1 MFLKDHLK
9 DTYQKASFDN
19 NHLMLEN
26 IINVWAH
33 RFGPESLNQLFV
45 KNQNQ
50 FKLTEED
57 QAEVSQNQIN
67 LELIEEDQA
76 EANQNQINL
85 ELIEEDQA
93 EANQNQINLELIEED
108 QAEANQNQINLELLK
123 NVQYEEE
130 IEFKPKET
138 KTPNNTE
145 TIDKDIYGSYK
156 NESEYKDTEE
166 LPLPNIKNLR
176 KWINNEKKAS

>member
-9 DTYQKASFDN
+9 DTYQKASFDK

-33 RFGPESLNQLFV
+33 RFGPESLNELFV
-45 KNQNQ
+45 KNQDQ
-50 FKLTEED
+50 FKLIEED
-57 QAEVSQNQIN
+57 QAETSHNQIN
-67 LELIEEDQA
+67 LELTEEDQV

-85 ELIEEDQA
+85 EF
-93 EANQNQINLELIEED
+93 
-108 QAEANQNQINLELLK
+108 LK
-123 NVQYEEE
+123 SVQYEEE

-138 KTPNNTE
+138 KKSNNAE
-145 TIDKDIYGSYK
+145 IFDKDISGSYRD
-156 NESEYKDTEE
+156 ESEYKDTEE
-166 LPLPNIKNLR
+166 LPLPNINNLR

>member
-33 RFGPESLNQLFV
+33 RFGPESLNELFV
-45 KNQNQ
+45 KNQDQ

-57 QAEVSQNQIN
+57 QAE
-67 LELIEEDQA
+67 E
-76 EANQNQINL
+76 
-85 ELIEEDQA
+85 
-93 EANQNQINLELIEED
+93 
-108 QAEANQNQINLELLK
+108 NQNQINLELLK

-145 TIDKDIYGSYK
+145 IIDKDIYGSYK
-156 NESEYKDTEE
+156 NESEFKDTEE

>member
-33 RFGPESLNQLFV
+33 RFGPESLNELFV
-45 KNQNQ
+45 KNQDQ

-57 QAEVSQNQIN
+57 QADAS
-67 LELIEEDQA
+67 
-76 EANQNQINL
+76 
-85 ELIEEDQA
+85 
-93 EANQNQINLELIEED
+93 
-108 QAEANQNQINLELLK
+108 QNQINLELLK

-138 KTPNNTE
+138 KKSNNTE
-145 TIDKDIYGSYK
+145 IIDKDIYGSYK
-156 NESEYKDTEE
+156 NESESKDTEE

>member
-9 DTYQKASFDN
+9 DNYQKASFDN

-33 RFGPESLNQLFV
+33 RFGPESLNELFV
-45 KNQNQ
+45 KNQDQ

-57 QAEVSQNQIN
+57 QAEASQNQIN
-67 LELIEEDQA
+67 LELIEGDQS
-76 EANQNQINL
+76 
-85 ELIEEDQA
+85 
-93 EANQNQINLELIEED
+93 
-108 QAEANQNQINLELLK
+108 EANQNQINLELLK

>member
-1 MFLKDHLK
+1 MSLKDHLK
-9 DTYQKASFDN
+9 DTYQKESFDN

-33 RFGPESLNQLFV
+33 RFGPESLNELFV
-45 KNQNQ
+45 KNQDQ

-57 QAEVSQNQIN
+57 QAE
-67 LELIEEDQA
+67 E
-76 EANQNQINL
+76 
-85 ELIEEDQA
+85 
-93 EANQNQINLELIEED
+93 
-108 QAEANQNQINLELLK
+108 NQNQINLELLK

-130 IEFKPKET
+130 IEFKPKEI

-156 NESEYKDTEE
+156 IESEYKDTEE

>member
-33 RFGPESLNQLFV
+33 RFGPESLNELFV
-45 KNQNQ
+45 KNQDQ
-50 FKLTEED
+50 FKLTE
-57 QAEVSQNQIN
+57 Q
-67 LELIEEDQA
+67 DQA
-76 EANQNQINL
+76 EAS
-85 ELIEEDQA
+85 
-93 EANQNQINLELIEED
+93 QNQINLELIEED

>member
-9 DTYQKASFDN
+9 DTYQKASFDK
-19 NHLMLEN
+19 NHLRLEN

-33 RFGPESLNQLFV
+33 RFGPESLNELFV
-45 KNQNQ
+45 KNQDQ

-57 QAEVSQNQIN
+57 QAEV
-67 LELIEEDQA
+67 
-76 EANQNQINL
+76 NQNQINL
-85 ELIEEDQA
+85 ELI
-93 EANQNQINLELIEED
+93 
-108 QAEANQNQINLELLK
+108 K

-130 IEFKPKET
+130 MESKPKET

-176 KWINNEKKAS
+176 KWINKEKKAS

>member
-9 DTYQKASFDN
+9 DTYQKASFDK

-33 RFGPESLNQLFV
+33 RFGPESLNELFV
-45 KNQNQ
+45 KNQDQ
-50 FKLTEED
+50 FKFTEED
-57 QAEVSQNQIN
+57 QAEVS
-67 LELIEEDQA
+67 
-76 EANQNQINL
+76 
-85 ELIEEDQA
+85 
-93 EANQNQINLELIEED
+93 
-108 QAEANQNQINLELLK
+108 QNQINLELLK

-156 NESEYKDTEE
+156 NKSEYKDTEE

>member
-33 RFGPESLNQLFV
+33 RFGPESLNELFV
-45 KNQNQ
+45 KNQDQ
-50 FKLTEED
+50 FKLIEDD
-57 QAEVSQNQIN
+57 QAETSQNQIN
-67 LELIEEDQA
+67 LELTEEDQV
-76 EANQNQINL
+76 EV
-85 ELIEEDQA
+85 
-93 EANQNQINLELIEED
+93 
-108 QAEANQNQINLELLK
+108 NQNQINLELLK
-123 NVQYEEE
+123 NVEYEEE
-130 IEFKPKET
+130 IEFKSKET
-138 KTPNNTE
+138 KKSNNTE
-145 TIDKDIYGSYK
+145 IIDNDIYGSYK
-156 NESEYKDTEE
+156 NESEYKDTED

>member
-33 RFGPESLNQLFV
+33 RFGPESLNELFV
-45 KNQNQ
+45 KNQDQ
-50 FKLTEED
+50 FKLK
-57 QAEVSQNQIN
+57 
-67 LELIEEDQA
+67 EEDQA
-76 EANQNQINL
+76 EAS
-85 ELIEEDQA
+85 
-93 EANQNQINLELIEED
+93 
-108 QAEANQNQINLELLK
+108 QNQINLELLK

-130 IEFKPKET
+130 IEFKSKET
-138 KTPNNTE
+138 KKSNNTE
-145 TIDKDIYGSYK
+145 IIDKDIYGSYK

>member
-1 MFLKDHLK
+1 MSLKDHLK
-9 DTYQKASFDN
+9 DTYQKESFDN

-33 RFGPESLNQLFV
+33 RFGPESLNELFV
-45 KNQNQ
+45 KNQDQ

-57 QAEVSQNQIN
+57 QAE
-67 LELIEEDQA
+67 E
-76 EANQNQINL
+76 
-85 ELIEEDQA
+85 
-93 EANQNQINLELIEED
+93 
-108 QAEANQNQINLELLK
+108 NQNQINLELLK
-123 NVQYEEE
+123 NVQYKEE

>member
-9 DTYQKASFDN
+9 DTYQKASFDK

-33 RFGPESLNQLFV
+33 RFGPESLNELFV
-45 KNQNQ
+45 KNQDQ
-50 FKLTEED
+50 FKLIEED
-57 QAEVSQNQIN
+57 QAETSHNQIN
-67 LELIEEDQA
+67 LELTEEDQV

-85 ELIEEDQA
+85 EF
-93 EANQNQINLELIEED
+93 
-108 QAEANQNQINLELLK
+108 LK

-138 KTPNNTE
+138 KKSNNTE
-145 TIDKDIYGSYK
+145 IIDKDIYGSYK

-166 LPLPNIKNLR
+166 LPLPNINNLR

>member
-33 RFGPESLNQLFV
+33 RFGPESLNELFV
-45 KNQNQ
+45 KNQDQ
-50 FKLTEED
+50 FKLTE
-57 QAEVSQNQIN
+57 Q
-67 LELIEEDQA
+67 
-76 EANQNQINL
+76 
-85 ELIEEDQA
+85 
-93 EANQNQINLELIEED
+93 D

-138 KTPNNTE
+138 KTLNNTE

>member
-33 RFGPESLNQLFV
+33 RFGPESLNELFV
-45 KNQNQ
+45 KNQDQ
-50 FKLTEED
+50 FKLIEEE
-57 QAEVSQNQIN
+57 QAE
-67 LELIEEDQA
+67 L
-76 EANQNQINL
+76 NQNQINV
-85 ELIEEDQA
+85 
-93 EANQNQINLELIEED
+93 
-108 QAEANQNQINLELLK
+108 ELLK

-138 KTPNNTE
+138 KTSNNTE
-145 TIDKDIYGSYK
+145 TIDKDNYRSYK

>member
-9 DTYQKASFDN
+9 DTYQKASFDKN
-19 NHLMLEN
+19 YLMLEN

-33 RFGPESLNQLFV
+33 RFGPESLNELFV
-45 KNQNQ
+45 KNQDQ
-50 FKLTEED
+50 FKLIEED
-57 QAEVSQNQIN
+57 QAETCQNQIN
-67 LELIEEDQA
+67 LELTEEDQV

-85 ELIEEDQA
+85 A
-93 EANQNQINLELIEED
+93 
-108 QAEANQNQINLELLK
+108 LLK

-138 KTPNNTE
+138 KKSDNTE

-156 NESEYKDTEE
+156 NESEYKDKEE

>member
-9 DTYQKASFDN
+9 DTYQKASFDK

-33 RFGPESLNQLFV
+33 RFGPESLNELFV
-45 KNQNQ
+45 KNQDQ

-57 QAEVSQNQIN
+57 QAE
-67 LELIEEDQA
+67 E
-76 EANQNQINL
+76 
-85 ELIEEDQA
+85 
-93 EANQNQINLELIEED
+93 
-108 QAEANQNQINLELLK
+108 NQNQINLELLK
-123 NVQYEEE
+123 NVQYKEE

-138 KTPNNTE
+138 KTQNNTE

>member
-33 RFGPESLNQLFV
+33 RFGPESLNELFV
-45 KNQNQ
+45 KNQDQ

-57 QAEVSQNQIN
+57 QTEVI
-67 LELIEEDQA
+67 
-76 EANQNQINL
+76 
-85 ELIEEDQA
+85 
-93 EANQNQINLELIEED
+93 
-108 QAEANQNQINLELLK
+108 QNQINLELLK
-123 NVQYEEE
+123 NVQYEEK

-138 KTPNNTE
+138 KKSNNTE
-145 TIDKDIYGSYK
+145 IIDKDIYGSYK
-156 NESEYKDTEE
+156 NESEYKNIEE

>member
-1 MFLKDHLK
+1 MSLKDHLK
-9 DTYQKASFDN
+9 DTYQKESFDN

-33 RFGPESLNQLFV
+33 RFGPESLNELFV
-45 KNQNQ
+45 KNQDQ

-57 QAEVSQNQIN
+57 QAE
-67 LELIEEDQA
+67 E
-76 EANQNQINL
+76 
-85 ELIEEDQA
+85 
-93 EANQNQINLELIEED
+93 
-108 QAEANQNQINLELLK
+108 NQNQINLELLK

-138 KTPNNTE
+138 KTQNNTE

-156 NESEYKDTEE
+156 IESEYKDTEE

>member
-9 DTYQKASFDN
+9 DTYQKASFDK

-33 RFGPESLNQLFV
+33 RFGPESLNELFV
-45 KNQNQ
+45 KNQDQ

-57 QAEVSQNQIN
+57 QAE
-67 LELIEEDQA
+67 E
-76 EANQNQINL
+76 NQNQINL
-85 ELIEEDQA
+85 ELS
-93 EANQNQINLELIEED
+93 
-108 QAEANQNQINLELLK
+108 K
-123 NVQYEEE
+123 NVQYKEE

-138 KTPNNTE
+138 KTQNNTE

>member
-33 RFGPESLNQLFV
+33 RFGPESLNELFV
-45 KNQNQ
+45 KNQDQ
-50 FKLTEED
+50 FKLTEDD
-57 QAEVSQNQIN
+57 QAEESQNQIN

-76 EANQNQINL
+76 EVNQNQINM
-85 ELIEEDQA
+85 
-93 EANQNQINLELIEED
+93 
-108 QAEANQNQINLELLK
+108 ELLK

-130 IEFKPKET
+130 IEFKSKET

-145 TIDKDIYGSYK
+145 TTDKDIYGSYK

>member
-33 RFGPESLNQLFV
+33 RFGPESLNELFV
-45 KNQNQ
+45 KNQDR
-50 FKLTEED
+50 FK
-57 QAEVSQNQIN
+57 
-67 LELIEEDQA
+67 LIEEDQA
-76 EANQNQINL
+76 ETSNNQINL
-85 ELIEEDQA
+85 ELTEGDQSK
-93 EANQNQINLELIEED
+93 
-108 QAEANQNQINLELLK
+108 ANQNQINLELLK

-138 KTPNNTE
+138 KKSNNTE
-145 TIDKDIYGSYK
+145 IIDKDIYGSYK

>member
-33 RFGPESLNQLFV
+33 RFGPESLNELFV
-45 KNQNQ
+45 KNQDQ

-57 QAEVSQNQIN
+57 QAEAS
-67 LELIEEDQA
+67 
-76 EANQNQINL
+76 
-85 ELIEEDQA
+85 
-93 EANQNQINLELIEED
+93 QNQINLELIEED

-138 KTPNNTE
+138 KKSNNTE
-145 TIDKDIYGSYK
+145 IIDKDIYGSYK

>member
-9 DTYQKASFDN
+9 DTYEKASFDN

-33 RFGPESLNQLFV
+33 RFGPESLNELFI
-45 KNQNQ
+45 K
-50 FKLTEED
+50 
-57 QAEVSQNQIN
+57 NQIN

-76 EANQNQINL
+76 K
-85 ELIEEDQA
+85 
-93 EANQNQINLELIEED
+93 
-108 QAEANQNQINLELLK
+108 ANQNQINLELLK

>member
-9 DTYQKASFDN
+9 DTYQKASFDK

-33 RFGPESLNQLFV
+33 RFGPESLNELFV
-45 KNQNQ
+45 KNQDQ

-57 QAEVSQNQIN
+57 QAEAS
-67 LELIEEDQA
+67 
-76 EANQNQINL
+76 
-85 ELIEEDQA
+85 
-93 EANQNQINLELIEED
+93 QNQINLELIEED

-138 KTPNNTE
+138 KTPNNTK
-145 TIDKDIYGSYK
+145 TIEKDIYGSYK
-156 NESEYKDTEE
+156 NESEYKDKEE
-166 LPLPNIKNLR
+166 LPLPNINNLR
-176 KWINNEKKAS
+176 KWIKNEKKAS

>member
-9 DTYQKASFDN
+9 DTYQKASFNN
-19 NHLMLEN
+19 NHLILEN

-33 RFGPESLNQLFV
+33 RFGPESLNELFV
-45 KNQNQ
+45 KNQDQ

-57 QAEVSQNQIN
+57 QAESS
-67 LELIEEDQA
+67 
-76 EANQNQINL
+76 
-85 ELIEEDQA
+85 
-93 EANQNQINLELIEED
+93 
-108 QAEANQNQINLELLK
+108 QNQINLELLK

-130 IEFKPKET
+130 IEFKAKET

-156 NESEYKDTEE
+156 NEIEYKDTEE

-176 KWINNEKKAS
+176 KWINNEKKVS

>member
-33 RFGPESLNQLFV
+33 RFGPESLNELFI
-45 KNQNQ
+45 KNQDQ
-50 FKLTEED
+50 FKLTEKD
-57 QAEVSQNQIN
+57 QAEASQNQIN

-76 EANQNQINL
+76 KV
-85 ELIEEDQA
+85 
-93 EANQNQINLELIEED
+93 
-108 QAEANQNQINLELLK
+108 NQNQINLELLK

-138 KTPNNTE
+138 KTSNNNE
-145 TIDKDIYGSYK
+145 TIYKDIYGSYK

>member
-19 NHLMLEN
+19 NDLMLEN

-33 RFGPESLNQLFV
+33 RFGPESLNELFI
-45 KNQNQ
+45 K
-50 FKLTEED
+50 
-57 QAEVSQNQIN
+57 
-67 LELIEEDQA
+67 
-76 EANQNQINL
+76 
-85 ELIEEDQA
+85 
-93 EANQNQINLELIEED
+93 NQINLELIEED

-130 IEFKPKET
+130 IEFKSKET

-145 TIDKDIYGSYK
+145 TTDKDIYGSYK

>member
-33 RFGPESLNQLFV
+33 RFGPESLNELFV
-45 KNQNQ
+45 KNQDQ
-50 FKLTEED
+50 FK
-57 QAEVSQNQIN
+57 
-67 LELIEEDQA
+67 LIEEDQA
-76 EANQNQINL
+76 ETSHNQINL
-85 ELIEEDQA
+85 ELT
-93 EANQNQINLELIEED
+93 EED

-138 KTPNNTE
+138 KTQNNAE

>member
-33 RFGPESLNQLFV
+33 RFGPESLNELFV
-45 KNQNQ
+45 KNQDQ

-57 QAEVSQNQIN
+57 QAEAI
-67 LELIEEDQA
+67 
-76 EANQNQINL
+76 
-85 ELIEEDQA
+85 
-93 EANQNQINLELIEED
+93 
-108 QAEANQNQINLELLK
+108 QNQINLELLK

-156 NESEYKDTEE
+156 NESEYKDTGE

>member
-33 RFGPESLNQLFV
+33 RFGPESLNELFV
-45 KNQNQ
+45 KNQDQ

-57 QAEVSQNQIN
+57 QAEAS
-67 LELIEEDQA
+67 
-76 EANQNQINL
+76 
-85 ELIEEDQA
+85 
-93 EANQNQINLELIEED
+93 
-108 QAEANQNQINLELLK
+108 QNQINLELLK

-138 KTPNNTE
+138 KTQNNTE

-156 NESEYKDTEE
+156 IESEYKDTEE

>member
-9 DTYQKASFDN
+9 DTYQKASFEN

-33 RFGPESLNQLFV
+33 RFGPESLNELFV
-45 KNQNQ
+45 KNQDQ

-57 QAEVSQNQIN
+57 QAEAS
-67 LELIEEDQA
+67 
-76 EANQNQINL
+76 
-85 ELIEEDQA
+85 
-93 EANQNQINLELIEED
+93 
-108 QAEANQNQINLELLK
+108 QNQINLELLK

>member
-33 RFGPESLNQLFV
+33 RFGPESLNELFV
-45 KNQNQ
+45 KNQDQ

-57 QAEVSQNQIN
+57 QAESSQNQIN

-76 EANQNQINL
+76 EANQNQIK
-85 ELIEEDQA
+85 
-93 EANQNQINLELIEED
+93 
-108 QAEANQNQINLELLK
+108 LELLK

>member
-33 RFGPESLNQLFV
+33 RFGPESLNELFV
-45 KNQNQ
+45 KNQDQ
-50 FKLTEED
+50 FKLIEED
-57 QAEVSQNQIN
+57 QAESSQNQIN
-67 LELIEEDQA
+67 LELIEEDQV
-76 EANQNQINL
+76 
-85 ELIEEDQA
+85 
-93 EANQNQINLELIEED
+93 
-108 QAEANQNQINLELLK
+108 EANQNQINLELLK

-145 TIDKDIYGSYK
+145 TIDKDICGSYK

>member
-33 RFGPESLNQLFV
+33 RFGPESLNELFV
-45 KNQNQ
+45 KNQDQ

-57 QAEVSQNQIN
+57 QVEV
-67 LELIEEDQA
+67 
-76 EANQNQINL
+76 NQNQINL
-85 ELIEEDQA
+85 ELTEEDQV
-93 EANQNQINLELIEED
+93 EV
-108 QAEANQNQINLELLK
+108 NQNQINLELLK
-123 NVQYEEE
+123 NVEYEEE
-130 IEFKPKET
+130 IEFKSKET
-138 KTPNNTE
+138 KKSNNTE
-145 TIDKDIYGSYK
+145 IIDNDIYGSYK
-156 NESEYKDTEE
+156 NESEYKDTED

>member
-26 IINVWAH
+26 IINVWVH
-33 RFGPESLNQLFV
+33 RFGPESLNELFV
-45 KNQNQ
+45 KNQDQ
-50 FKLTEED
+50 FKLTEAD
-57 QAEVSQNQIN
+57 HP
-67 LELIEEDQA
+67 

-85 ELIEEDQA
+85 ELTEADQP
-93 EANQNQINLELIEED
+93 EANQNQINLD
-108 QAEANQNQINLELLK
+108 LLK

-138 KTPNNTE
+138 KKSNNTE
-145 TIDKDIYGSYK
+145 IIDKDIYGSYK

-176 KWINNEKKAS
+176 KWINNDKKAS